1 MKSDNFEEAAKSV
14 LSGLVII
21 PVVLAI
27 CFSVIIFFNIDG
39 WFLKAVSV
47 LFLVMLCVIS
57 FILSDVD
64 S

>member
-1 MKSDNFEEAAKSV
+1 MKSDNFEDAAKSV

-39 WFLKAVSV
+39 WFLKSASV

-57 FILSDVD
+57 FIFSDVD

>member
-1 MKSDNFEEAAKSV
+1 MKSDNFEDAAKSV
-14 LSGLVII
+14 LSSLVII

-39 WFLKAVSV
+39 WFLKTASV

-57 FILSDVD
+57 FILSGVD

>member
-1 MKSDNFEEAAKSV
+1 MKSDNFEDAAKSV

-39 WFLKAVSV
+39 WFLKSASV